1 MKKPT
6 KEYLVPVATG
16 QDGEMLVV
24 ALLPNNP
31 MHDGYIVDGPIR
43 QPVFAYT
50 AYMQYAYGKSDI
62 KWKMNLD
69 TKFHRQFWDVQN
81 AEDVMVPKDW
91 TGTFI
96 TRELPFS
103 EESLKSI
110 GFSQKEIYGYSKKSD
125 D

>member
-6 KEYLVPVATG
+6 KEHLVPVATG
-16 QDGEMLVV
+16 QNGEMLVV
-24 ALLPNNP
+24 ALLPNNT
-31 MHDGYIVDGPIR
+31 MHDGYIIDGSIR
-43 QPVFAYT
+43 QPVFVYT
-50 AYMQYAYGKSDI
+50 AYMQYAYGDSDI
-62 KWKMNLD
+62 KWKMTLD
-69 TKFHRQFWDVQN
+69 TKFHRQFWDSADN
-81 AEDVMVPKDW
+81 RDVMTPKDW

-110 GFSQKEIYGYSKKSD
+110 GFSQKEIYGRSKKSD